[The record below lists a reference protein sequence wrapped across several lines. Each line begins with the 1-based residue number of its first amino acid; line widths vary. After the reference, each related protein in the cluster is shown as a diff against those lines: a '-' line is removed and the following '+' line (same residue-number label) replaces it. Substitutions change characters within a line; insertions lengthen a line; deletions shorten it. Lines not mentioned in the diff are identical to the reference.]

1 MNTNTLP
8 ILKETIKRLIHDIKQ
23 ITKHPLTDNGIYYKH
38 DNEDMLKGYAMI
50 VGPEDTPYFGGF
62 YFFIFNFSRDY
73 PYSPPEIVYYTNSNN
88 IRFNPN
94 LYVNGKVCISILN
107 THPSGDKWSAC
118 QNITSILLSL
128 LTLFT
133 KDPLL
138 NEPGINKMDKDLIG
152 YTESI
157 RFANINYAVC
167 DIVTK
172 SKNIHNEFF
181 DLFET
186 NVTEHFIKNYE
197 IIHKIIEENL
207 ANNQMNNT
215 TVFTRIFRMDVRIN
229 YEDVLGKYQ
238 ELRDFYSL
246 NNCKL

>member
-1 MNTNTLP
+1 MNIP
-8 ILKETIKRLIHDIKQ
+8 ITKETIKRLVNDIKQ
-23 ITKHPLTDNGIYYKH
+23 ITKNPLTENGIYYKH
-38 DNEDMLKGYAMI
+38 DTEDMLKGYAMI

-73 PYSPPEIVYYTNSNN
+73 PYSPPEIVYCTNSNKV
-88 IRFNPN
+88 RFNPN

-138 NEPGINKMDKDLIG
+138 NEPGINKMDKELVG

-157 RFANINYAVC
+157 RFANFNYALC
-167 DIVTK
+167 DVVMK
-172 SKNIHNEFF
+172 SPNVYTMDFF
-181 DLFET
+181 NLFET
-186 NVTEHFIKNYE
+186 DVMTHFVKNYE
-197 IIHKIIEENL
+197 TVLGLIKDNL
-207 ANNQMNNT
+207 NNNKFNNT
-215 TVFTRIFRMDVRIN
+215 SVSTRIYRMDVRIN
-229 YEDVLGKYQ
+229 YEMVLEKYDG
-238 ELRDFYSL
+238 LRNLTFL
-246 NNCKL
+246 HI

>member
-1 MNTNTLP
+1 MNERMNTNIP
-8 ILKETIKRLIHDIKQ
+8 ITKETIKRLVNDIKQ
-23 ITKHPLTDNGIYYKH
+23 ITKNPLTENGIYYHH
-38 DNEDMLKGYAMI
+38 DTEDMLKGYAMI

-73 PYSPPEIVYYTNSNN
+73 PYSPPEIVYCTNSNK

-138 NEPGINKMDKDLIG
+138 NEPGINKMDSDLIG

-157 RFANINYAVC
+157 RFANFNYALC
-167 DIVTK
+167 DVVMK
-172 SKNIHNEFF
+172 SPNVYNMDFF
-181 DLFET
+181 NLFET
-186 NVTEHFIKNYE
+186 DVMTHFVKNYE
-197 IIHKIIEENL
+197 TILGLIKDNL
-207 ANNQMNNT
+207 KNNRLNNT
-215 TVFTRIFRMDVRIN
+215 SVSTRIYRMDVRIN
-229 YEDVLGKYQ
+229 YEMVLEKY
-238 ELRDFYSL
+238 EGIRSL
-246 NNCKL
+246 TII